1 MPHVHIID
9 TLGLNDYV
17 IARSASTEE
26 RLMAHSRK
34 PPEGYVEAFQ
44 PNVKA
49 RGYAEPQFATRVVP
63 LSDADIERIEAA
75 ARAALEH

>member
-1 MPHVHIID
+1 MHIID

-17 IARSASTEE
+17 IARSAPTEE
-26 RLMAHSRK
+26 RLMAQTRK
-34 PPEGYVEAFQ
+34 APEGYVELLQ

-49 RGYAEPQFATRVVP
+49 RGYAEPRFAPRVVP

-75 ARAALEH
+75 ARASLER